1 MTLDSKISVVPLIG
15 PSFAS
20 RLEKLGIRTVSD
32 LLYYVPFRYDDFSL
46 ITKIAAVQPGEIV
59 TVSGTVESMK
69 NQFTGRGFILQ
80 NARVTDET
88 GSLDA
93 VWFNQV
99 FLTKAIHKGD
109 QINLSGKVVL
119 KGPRVQLQ
127 TPQFEV
133 LRPSAPAI
141 HTGRLVPVYSETAGI
156 SSKWLRSRIWFLLD
170 QIKHDYLKV
179 VDLLPETVRKDYD
192 LMDLKE
198 AIFQVHFPSSLELAK
213 KAKERLSFNEL
224 LEAQVTSMVKKHSLK
239 KATVGNRLEIA
250 PHIGKIFSFTDNLP
264 FKLTSS
270 QKKVI
275 EEIYADLSQSSP
287 MNRLLQGD
295 VGSGKTVVAALAI
308 LLNHL
313 NGFESVL
320 MAPTEILALQHFET
334 IKEMLS
340 PMKVPI
346 GIATGSK
353 KDWQNASVVIGT
365 HALLEAGI
373 NFKKLGLVV
382 IDEQHRFGV
391 DQRQKL
397 IAKGVNP
404 HILTMTATPIPRTI
418 ALTLYGD
425 LDLSVITEMPLNR
438 LPVKTRIVSES
449 KRADAY
455 NWIKKQSGQVFIIC
469 PLIEESDAETLAS
482 VKSAKAEFDRLSKTV
497 FPDKKIA
504 LIHGR
509 LSAKEKNQTLSDF
522 KAKKYD
528 ILVATPVV
536 EVGIDIPSATIMVIE
551 GAERFGLAQLH
562 QLRGRVGRGSI
573 QSYCFLFAN
582 ADSARL
588 AYLEKINNG
597 LELAEVDLKF
607 RGPGERFGKVQHG
620 SWDLKIAD
628 FSDIALVEKTKALA
642 TKIATNPEDFPL
654 LREVLIESKI
664 ETVRN

>member
-1 MTLDSKISVVPLIG
+1 MTLDSKISAVPLVG
-15 PSFAS
+15 PSFAT

-46 ITKIAAVQPGEIV
+46 ITKISAVQPGEVV

-80 NARVTDET
+80 NARVTDNT
-88 GSLDA
+88 GSIDA

-109 QINLSGKVVL
+109 VVNLSGKATL
-119 KGPRVQLQ
+119 KGPKIQLQ
-127 TPQFEV
+127 TPHYEV
-133 LRPSAPAI
+133 LRGSQPPI
-141 HTGRLVPVYSETAGI
+141 HTGRLVPIYSETAGI
-156 SSKWLRSRIWFLLD
+156 SSKWLRSRIWFVLD
-170 QIKHDYLKV
+170 QIRHNFLKV
-179 VDLLPETVRKDYD
+179 VDLLPEGTRKEYD

-198 AIFQVHFPSSLELAK
+198 ALLEVHFPDSLESAQ

-224 LEAQVTSMVKKHSLK
+224 LEAKVSSLVKRHTLK
-239 KATVGNRLEIA
+239 KETVGNRLEIA
-250 PHIGKIFSFTDNLP
+250 PYIGKIFSFTESLP
-264 FKLTSS
+264 FKLTGS
-270 QKKVI
+270 QKRVV
-275 EEIYADLSQSSP
+275 EEIFADLSLPSP

-308 LLNHL
+308 LLNHF

-320 MAPTEILALQHFET
+320 MAPTEVLAFQHYET
-334 IKEMLS
+334 ISKMLT
-340 PMKVPI
+340 PLKIPV

-353 KDWQNASVVIGT
+353 KDWQNASVVVGT
-365 HALLEAGI
+365 HALIQENI

-391 DQRQKL
+391 DQRQKI
-397 IAKGVNP
+397 IAKGINP

-425 LDLSVITEMPLNR
+425 LDLSSITEMPEKR
-438 LPVKTRIVSES
+438 LPVKTRVVSES
-449 KRADAY
+449 KRTAAY
-455 NWIKKQSGQVFIIC
+455 DWIRKQTGQIFIIC
-469 PLIEESDAETLAS
+469 PLIEESDAETLVS
-482 VKSAKAEFDRLSKTV
+482 VKSAKAEFDRLKKDV
-497 FPDKKIA
+497 FPEKRIA

-509 LSAKEKNQTLSDF
+509 LGAKEKGQILADF

-562 QLRGRVGRGSI
+562 QLRGRVGRGEE

-582 ADSARL
+582 SETARL
-588 AYLEKINNG
+588 TYLEKINNG
-597 LELAEVDLKF
+597 LELAEIDLKF

-628 FSDIALVEKTKALA
+628 FSNIALVEKTKALA
-642 TKIATNPEDFPL
+642 NKIASNPDDFPL
-654 LREVLIESKI
+654 LREILIESKI
-664 ETVRN
+664 ESVRN